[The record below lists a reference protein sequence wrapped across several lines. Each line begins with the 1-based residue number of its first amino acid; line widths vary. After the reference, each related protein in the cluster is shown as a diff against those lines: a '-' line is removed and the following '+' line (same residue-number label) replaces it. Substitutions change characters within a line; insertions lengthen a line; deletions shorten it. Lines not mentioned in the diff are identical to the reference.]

1 MAEMG
6 SELPMITPYMYH
18 YYVEALLHCGMK
30 DEAVNVIRNYW
41 GGMVNEG
48 ADTFWELY
56 NPANPDE
63 SPLWVCDAEQLLP
76 CVELYTILSAE
87 EVIEGHHVKKEME
100 ERKNWG
106 GSQGLSCTYEQ
117 AHVDLDLLTLASLK

>member
-1 MAEMG
+1 MVLADVPGREESWKLLLHMAETG

-30 DEAVNVIRNYW
+30 DEAVNVIRNYL

-63 SPLWVCDAEQLLP
+63 SP
-76 CVELYTILSAE
+76 Y
-87 EVIEGHHVKKEME
+87 
-100 ERKNWG
+100 
-106 GSQGLSCTYEQ
+106 GSVMLNSFCHAWSCTPSY
-117 AHVDLDLLTLASLK
+117 LLRKL